1 QVGGFSEHLVQQRG
15 STSPTF
21 KLSREAQQHYDDM
34 HQPPPL
40 MLNDLPRPV
49 LPGEKPDPEPP
60 PSTPYVPHGIIVGHA
75 IASYRVKGAHADTE
89 VKDKYVL
96 QPGDDVIITTI
107 SGAKLIPVYDR
118 FVVCDYFKSEM
129 SEYDG
134 NYVFVPLDHLQKMR
148 TMENRAT
155 SIQIKL

>member
-1 QVGGFSEHLVQQRG
+1 EAMTPTLEIFAMLQFRYNGSETMTRPVHLIGIDPAGRAQVGGFSEHLVQQRG

-49 LPGEKPDPEPP
+49 LPGEKPGPEPP

-118 FVVCDYFKSEM
+118 F
-129 SEYDG
+129 
-134 NYVFVPLDHLQKMR
+134 
-148 TMENRAT
+148 
-155 SIQIKL
+155 